1 MIIDFHTHIFPDKI
15 AEKTIEYLSGKGG
28 IMPFA
33 KGNSESL
40 VLKMA
45 EAGVDISVT
54 LPVVTSPQQFDS
66 INRFAIGINEA
77 FKDEKRRFISFGGI
91 HPLCEN
97 IEGKMKF
104 LKESGFKGVKI
115 HPDYQG
121 EFITHEGYVK
131 ILECA
136 KELDLIVVTHA
147 GVDCGFLGEPI
158 KCPPL
163 LAKELIKKVPYSKF
177 VLAHL
182 GANEMTNEV
191 LDTLSGEDVY
201 FDTAYVLRTTDEK
214 TFKEIIKRHSADK
227 ILFASDSPWS
237 DIKTDVEIIKSY
249 NLGKET
255 EDKILFKNAQ
265 ALLSI

>member
-1 MIIDFHTHIFPDKI
+1 M
-15 AEKTIEYLSGKGG
+15 
-28 IMPFA
+28 
-33 KGNSESL
+33 
-40 VLKMA
+40 
-45 EAGVDISVT
+45 
-54 LPVVTSPQQFDS
+54 
-66 INRFAIGINEA
+66 
-77 FKDEKRRFISFGGI
+77 
-91 HPLCEN
+91 
-97 IEGKMKF
+97 
-104 LKESGFKGVKI
+104 
-115 HPDYQG
+115 
-121 EFITHEGYVK
+121 
-131 ILECA
+131 
-136 KELDLIVVTHA
+136 IVVTYA

-191 LDTLSGEDVY
+191 LDNLCGENVY

-214 TFKEIIKRHSADK
+214 TFKEIINRHGSDK